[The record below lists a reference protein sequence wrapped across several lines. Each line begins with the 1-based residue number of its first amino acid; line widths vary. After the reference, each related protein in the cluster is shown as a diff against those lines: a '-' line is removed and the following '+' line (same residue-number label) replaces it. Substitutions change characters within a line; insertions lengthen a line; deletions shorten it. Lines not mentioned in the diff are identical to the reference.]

1 MCSNVGE
8 VRMVAS
14 PALSAFMEA
23 WFDPSCDY
31 VIGHTSGS
39 TGKPKEIKLL
49 KADMVQSARLTNCFS
64 VLVLEVVF
72 FCVFLPSI
80 LPVR

>member
-23 WFDPSCDY
+23 WFNPSCDY

-49 KADMVQSARLTNCFS
+49 KADMVQSARLTNRFFQSWGRQSFFS
-64 VLVLEVVF
+64 VSFSRLY
-72 FCVFLPSI
+72 
-80 LPVR
+80 RR